1 MGPATSDVRGSS
13 EVATNSDTSSSI
25 LGSQKEIKPSSRSRI
40 DTILGLIDEA
50 LGVDPEDDGNAP

>member
-1 MGPATSDVRGSS
+1 
-13 EVATNSDTSSSI
+13 VATNSDTSSSI